1 MLDTVLNQSGAV
13 LLLLE
18 TSPTLHHCTKPNKFE
33 NTKKIII
40 TNKKERNLRRRK
52 CIHLLDHEESTL
64 QKEIEGSPEKKGCK
78 FRHFN
83 GGGKKTK
90 WNEVACSFSYGI
102 PPKQQQFERAE
113 EASRQH
119 CRHVHGPNLLTFS
132 QQETTPETW
141 NKNIIVLFT
150 VYFIDKI

>member
-83 GGGKKTK
+83 GGGEKRSEMKLH
-90 WNEVACSFSYGI
+90 EVSVMKYLQNSSSLSEL
-102 PPKQQQFERAE
+102 KR
-113 EASRQH
+113 
-119 CRHVHGPNLLTFS
+119 LLDS
-132 QQETTPETW
+132 
-141 NKNIIVLFT
+141 IVDMFMARI
-150 VYFIDKI
+150 F